1 MRIYLETTILVM
13 LCFGKQLEPQKYDA
27 VEELFRRIERG
38 EVEAVVSFYSL
49 HELYVFAIE
58 NFPEDIS
65 RSTGKEAL
73 MRILSSNVEISP
85 LLDREKRI
93 MYGRELKIRDSS
105 DVPHAIS
112 AVVEGCDCLVTY
124 DSHFRDV
131 ADKISVKEPEDL
143 IT

>member
-1 MRIYLETTILVM
+1 MEDLHQIAAKHLKGKNLIELTERAKDSSSSLLE
-13 LCFGKQLEPQKYDA
+13 
-27 VEELFRRIERG
+27 
-38 EVEAVVSFYSL
+38 EAVVSFYSL